1 MKKEKVE
8 IIEDKELTQLE
19 IDYLKHKAEKLEE
32 ELEIIK
38 LYLNANQP
46 AEKIV
51 EALKGYLFK

>member
-1 MKKEKVE
+1 MMEKEIKIV
-8 IIEDKELTQLE
+8 EDKELTQLA
-19 IDYLKHKAEKLEE
+19 IDYFKHKAEKLEE

-51 EALKGYLFK
+51 EVLKGYLFK

>member
-19 IDYLKHKAEKLEE
+19 IDYFKHKAEKLEE

-51 EALKGYLFK
+51 EILKGYLFK

>member
-8 IIEDKELTQLE
+8 IIEDKELTQLA
-19 IDYLKHKAEKLEE
+19 INYFKHKAEKLEE

>member
-8 IIEDKELTQLE
+8 IIEDKELTQLA
-19 IDYLKHKAEKLEE
+19 IDYFKHKAEKLEE

-38 LYLNANQP
+38 LYLNANKP